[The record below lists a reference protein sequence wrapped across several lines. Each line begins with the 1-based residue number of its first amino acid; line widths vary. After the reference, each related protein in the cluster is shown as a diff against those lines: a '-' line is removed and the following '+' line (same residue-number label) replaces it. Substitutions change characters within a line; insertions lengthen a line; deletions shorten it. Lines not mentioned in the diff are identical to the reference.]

1 MLDNIQYQAAMA
13 DSLVEVVVL
22 QKLIRTC
29 LQQRETEANN
39 AYSSNLNHIDET

>member
-1 MLDNIQYQAAMA
+1 MLDNIQYQAVIA

-29 LQQRETEANN
+29 RATAGTEANN
-39 AYSSNLNHIDET
+39 AYSCNLNHIDEA